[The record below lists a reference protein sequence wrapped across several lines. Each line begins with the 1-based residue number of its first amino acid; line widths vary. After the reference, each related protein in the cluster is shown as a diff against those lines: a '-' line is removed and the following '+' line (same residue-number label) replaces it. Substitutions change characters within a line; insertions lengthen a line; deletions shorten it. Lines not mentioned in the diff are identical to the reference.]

1 MLTVMVSIGRNV
13 GANPLSNDDWI
24 AFVNAT
30 SDVIRNQNEKPE
42 LHWGTGSWDGISEE
56 SAHITVYRHYVTE
69 GMRYAYR
76 EGLSRLAR
84 HYGQD
89 AIALTI
95 SEPELISGGAK
106 VNHLCDEECGDET
119 HPRDGRITHQ

>member
-13 GANPLSNDDWI
+13 GNTPLSDRDWTFFLND
-24 AFVNAT
+24 AA
-30 SDVIRNQNEKPE
+30 DVIRRQFEDAEFHFGK
-42 LHWGTGSWDGISEE
+42 GVWDGISED
-56 SAHITVYRHYVTE
+56 SVHITVYRESVTE

-95 SEPELISGGAK
+95 SEPELISAK
-106 VNHLCDEECGDET
+106 DDDKNFGWN
-119 HPRDGRITHQ
+119 GRNYTD